1 MLIYKDGVVAD
12 YRSIFANTS
21 FPPNGPSDE
30 FLTEQGAYKVNV
42 FLPHDQMTEKLVS
55 CPPYVQDGWAYTVEV
70 QPKTQEEIDADRDAE
85 ASRVRADRNRRLA
98 DCDWTQGKDIPDAT
112 STPWAGYRQE
122 LRDVPD
128 QPGFPWEVI
137 WPVQP
142 GQEVSE

>member
-70 QPKTQEEIDADRDAE
+70 QPKTQEEMDADRDAE

-112 STPWAGYRQE
+112 STPWAAYRQE
-122 LRDVPD
+122 LRDVPS
-128 QPGFPWEVI
+128 QAGFPYAVI
-137 WPVQP
+137 WPTTP
-142 GQEVSE
+142 GSEA